1 MVNRKMK
8 VLVMKAT
15 RQLPAARM
23 SLVPV
28 FIVVVGLTRP
38 RKRSMACITS
48 FVVYVTSLLVEKP
61 SSSSFDIA
69 YVSA

>member
-38 RKRSMACITS
+38 RKRSMACVTS
-48 FVVYVTSLLVEKP
+48 FVVYVT
-61 SSSSFDIA
+61 A
-69 YVSA
+69 